1 MGYVH
6 GARAAL
12 TQMRRQRH
20 GVLINVSSVVDEI
33 AQPYTAAYSVSK
45 AGVNALSVS
54 LRQELAL
61 EKLRNIQVVTVMPP
75 AVDTPFFDSA
85 GNYTGRKAQ
94 PLPPVYTPE
103 KIAAALVS
111 AAKRPRHEIPVGP
124 AAKQL
129 VHQHRMTPAPVEAA
143 MGHQTERKHLSKRRS
158 AAKGAGAVHRPG
170 SADQAATHGGWGGRR
185 KQVVR
190 TAAAGGTL
198 AAGAT
203 AAVVAA
209 RKARRRVL
217 PGRRRS

>member
-12 TQMRRQRH
+12 TQLRRQRH

-61 EKLRNIQVVTVMPP
+61 EKLRNIHVVTVMPP
-75 AVDTPFFDSA
+75 A
-85 GNYTGRKAQ
+85 
-94 PLPPVYTPE
+94 
-103 KIAAALVS
+103 
-111 AAKRPRHEIPVGP
+111 
-124 AAKQL
+124 
-129 VHQHRMTPAPVEAA
+129 
-143 MGHQTERKHLSKRRS
+143 
-158 AAKGAGAVHRPG
+158 
-170 SADQAATHGGWGGRR
+170 
-185 KQVVR
+185 R
-190 TAAAGGTL
+190 TAKS
-198 AAGAT
+198 
-203 AAVVAA
+203 AA